1 MTKNASFMRD
11 DNFINGLFGKTNRNK
26 LTQIEFTYGIKY
38 GWYFFMRNE
47 IPENYFENNLQN
59 NEKIIC

>member
-1 MTKNASFMRD
+1 MRD